1 MQNTAYDMRISDWS
15 SDVCAYDLC
24 VDGELGL
31 GRVPEHQAEI
41 LLGDLARANRRL
53 QAGQSGPRTG
63 KHQYAAG
70 VTVESVHQF
79 QMLLRSGGTQ
89 QFDRAM
95 TDPAAT
101 VRSEEHTSELQS
113 LMRISYAVFCLKKKN
128 RKTIKE

>member
-63 KHQYAAG
+63 KHPYAAG
-70 VTVESVHQF
+70 VTVESVHQLPI
-79 QMLLRSGGTQ
+79 LLRSSGTQ
-89 QFDRAM
+89 QFHRAM
-95 TDPAAT
+95 THPAAT
-101 VRSEEHTSELQS
+101 VAGHTGTLVDDKEVLAPEKHPDRPRSP
-113 LMRISYAVFCLKKKN
+113 
-128 RKTIKE
+128 